1 MEDLTLGMPSY
12 VSCVISPQPFETSF
26 CLRGLHAK
34 DGEETQETVVQGSYA
49 TRPHLRIARTA
60 PLHGVRIVVLPH
72 SFHRSGLACVRARS
86 GYRLTI
92 PPASRPSDRLRLH
105 STR

>member
-1 MEDLTLGMPSY
+1 MPLY
-12 VSCVISPQPFETSF
+12 FSCVIISQPSETSF

-34 DGEETQETVVQGSYA
+34 DGEETQETLVQGSYA

-60 PLHGVRIVVLPH
+60 PLHGVRTVVLPD

-86 GYRLTI
+86 GYGVTI
-92 PPASRPSDRLRLH
+92 PLASPPTDRLRLH
-105 STR
+105 STRHAIH